1 MDLNR
6 RGTPF
11 HGGGGGAK
19 GKVPRSVSQEEAGT
33 GVGTSGQEPSLRF
46 PQEGMSEVKIDW
58 HK

>member
-1 MDLNR
+1 MDPKR

-11 HGGGGGAK
+11 HGVGWAK

-33 GVGTSGQEPSLRF
+33 RVRTSGQEPSLHF
-46 PQEGMSEVKIDW
+46 PQEGMSEVKIGW